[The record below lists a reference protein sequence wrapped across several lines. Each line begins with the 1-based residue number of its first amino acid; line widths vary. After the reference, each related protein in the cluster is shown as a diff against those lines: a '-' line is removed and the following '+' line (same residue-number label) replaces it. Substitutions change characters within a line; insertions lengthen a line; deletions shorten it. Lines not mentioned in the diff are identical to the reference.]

1 MSRSDCPP
9 GLGNRV
15 VTLRRMTISESR
27 RPRGRMAA
35 AYVLVVVGTALLTIA
50 ILIPT
55 YMVPR
60 VKKIPLDISA
70 ATVSEATGSVLDADE
85 LKRTGRLVTA
95 TNVPLRAY
103 VYVTAENPAD
113 ADVVTMQANTLLER
127 TDRTDE
133 SKLVRASIDRVT
145 IDRVTAEPQTE
156 PTPTIQSEANGL
168 AEAVPREGYQYKL
181 PFDTQK
187 VSTYPYFDTIAR
199 MTTPLDYVDDD
210 RVIDGLRLYHFR
222 QSIGPLNLAETQDD
236 EFLTVPAAALG
247 LPGDEQIRMDLHYKV
262 EREMW
267 VEPKSGSIVAQEE
280 HITRFLARSAYDPAA
295 VITLDMTTHFDQPTQ
310 QRTAALAKDARAK
323 IMWGS
328 VYAPIGAA
336 VLGIL
341 SLAGAAWLGVRDR
354 RRSKRQQPDSAALV
368 DVS

>member
-1 MSRSDCPP
+1 MA
-9 GLGNRV
+9 
-15 VTLRRMTISESR
+15 TLRRITIPER
-27 RPRGRMAA
+27 RPPRSRKAA
-35 AYVLVVVGTALLTIA
+35 AYIFVALGTALLTIA

-70 ATVSEATGSVLDADE
+70 STVSEATGSVLDADE

-113 ADVVTMQANTLLER
+113 GDIVTMQANTLLER

-145 IDRVTAEPQTE
+145 IDRVTAQPQSE
-156 PTPTIQSEANGL
+156 PTPTIQSEATGP
-168 AEAVPREGYQYKL
+168 AVAVPRDGYQYKL

-199 MTTPLDYVDDD
+199 TTTPLDYVNDN
-210 RVIDGLRLYHFR
+210 RAIDGIQLYHFR

-236 EFLTVPAAALG
+236 EFLTVPASALG
-247 LPGDEQIRMDLHYKV
+247 LTGDEQIRLDLHYKV
-262 EREMW
+262 ERDMW

-280 HITRFLARSAYDPAA
+280 HITRFLARSVDDPAA
-295 VITLDMTTHFDQPTQ
+295 VITLDMTTHFDDPTQ
-310 QRTAALAKDARAK
+310 QRTAALAKDARTK

-336 VLGIL
+336 VLGFV
-341 SLAGAAWLGVRDR
+341 SLAGAAWIGVRDA
-354 RRSKRQQPDSAALV
+354 RRSTREPDSTGGADAT
-368 DVS
+368 